1 MQVLDLS
8 MNTPSSDQQETR
20 KLSAE
25 DMRILALLDREEKRL
40 RARENFQDFIE
51 YMMPDPQDYD
61 NVLKTSYVSK
71 PVHKLMVRWWEEID
85 SMKSMRS
92 ALSVPPQNGKT
103 THTTIMGCAWSLG
116 RRPGIKIIC
125 GTYNETRAAGNGLA
139 IRRIIESPRYKEVFP
154 EVVLEKGGKSKK
166 LLTTTLG
173 GYILMAGRGS
183 GITGNPCDIF
193 VIDDPVKDQQ
203 EATSTNALQEAW
215 DWFSVTAQQRAHNLT
230 RFAIV
235 HCLTGDTQVT
245 MGSGCRKRLD
255 EIKEGDTVLA
265 WEDNAYVKRKVLATA
280 AQGEDDILEL
290 KTPNH
295 TIRGNARH
303 PLLVKK
309 GERFEWTAMGLLQKG
324 DEVVCSAIE
333 ARNPRGRITA
343 EEAWLLGFMF
353 GDGWLTIRRGKHW
366 CKKGNKHY
374 ERKTGIV
381 TCVALSI
388 YEDLNERVL
397 SAFNK
402 LFGIRPKV
410 SKYGYARTEVVK
422 VGKWF
427 QEHGLSGR
435 AKTKQIPKWLFA
447 ESLKVR
453 ESFIK
458 GFSEADG
465 HYNKSTGMT
474 TIACANYGMVQ
485 DLCNL
490 ARSCGIIPSNI
501 HIDSFRAKPPHSKEM
516 IEGTTYRFSFGLKK
530 QATAFSTVKIR
541 KVINTGQREPVFDLT
556 VEGSENFIAN
566 GLVVHNTRWADN
578 DLIGRICDPNHPE
591 HNPERSR
598 HWTWLNVKAF
608 NNEPHIAE
616 IMGIRPED
624 YIWPEKFSPEILA
637 QLREMMGEESFSALY
652 MGRPVPE
659 EGGFF
664 RKEFIQIYQPGE
676 LPDIKTLRVY
686 ASSDHA
692 VTTKNH
698 SNHSVLLVAGVDPSG
713 TVWLLDCVRKK
724 TTSEDI
730 VNEMIRLMKKW
741 RPMTWFAARDQIS
754 MSIGPFLKNRM
765 RAEGVY
771 LTHIEDSSEV
781 GNKMQK
787 AQSIRGMMAL
797 GLVRFPVR
805 STWYADMVAELLRFR
820 GEGDAQDDQVDALG
834 HLGRG
839 LHRMTR
845 GSAAPAAAN
854 QSGHKPFTI
863 GWVKAGAAADTA
875 NRAIERSRAIWR

>member
-1 MQVLDLS
+1 

-40 RARENFQDFIE
+40 RARESFQDFIE

-92 ALSVPPQNGKT
+92 ALSVPPQNGKSL
-103 THTTIMGCAWSLG
+103 HTTIMGAAWSLG
-116 RRPGIKIIC
+116 RRPGIKIIS
-125 GTYNETRAAGNGLA
+125 GTYNETRAAANGLS

-230 RFAIV
+230 RFAI
-235 HCLTGDTQVT
+235 
-245 MGSGCRKRLD
+245 
-255 EIKEGDTVLA
+255 
-265 WEDNAYVKRKVLATA
+265 
-280 AQGEDDILEL
+280 
-290 KTPNH
+290 
-295 TIRGNARH
+295 
-303 PLLVKK
+303 
-309 GERFEWTAMGLLQKG
+309 
-324 DEVVCSAIE
+324 
-333 ARNPRGRITA
+333 
-343 EEAWLLGFMF
+343 
-353 GDGWLTIRRGKHW
+353 
-366 CKKGNKHY
+366 
-374 ERKTGIV
+374 
-381 TCVALSI
+381 
-388 YEDLNERVL
+388 
-397 SAFNK
+397 
-402 LFGIRPKV
+402 
-410 SKYGYARTEVVK
+410 
-422 VGKWF
+422 
-427 QEHGLSGR
+427 
-435 AKTKQIPKWLFA
+435 
-447 ESLKVR
+447 
-453 ESFIK
+453 
-458 GFSEADG
+458 
-465 HYNKSTGMT
+465 
-474 TIACANYGMVQ
+474 
-485 DLCNL
+485 
-490 ARSCGIIPSNI
+490 I
-501 HIDSFRAKPPHSKEM
+501 H
-516 IEGTTYRFSFGLKK
+516 
-530 QATAFSTVKIR
+530 
-541 KVINTGQREPVFDLT
+541 
-556 VEGSENFIAN
+556 
-566 GLVVHNTRWADN
+566 TRWADN
-578 DLIGRICDPNHPE
+578 DLIGRICDPQHPE

-616 IMGIRPED
+616 IMGITPED

-664 RKEFIQIYQPGE
+664 RKDFIQNYQPGE

-698 SNHSVLLVAGVDPSG
+698 SNHSVLLIAGVDQSG

-741 RPMTWFAARDQIS
+741 RPLTWFAARDQIS

-805 STWYADMVAELLRFR
+805 AAWYADMVAELLRFR

-845 GSAAPAAAN
+845 GSAAPSAAN
-854 QSGHKPFTI
+854 QSEHKPFTI
-863 GWVKAGAAADTA
+863 GWVKAGASADAA